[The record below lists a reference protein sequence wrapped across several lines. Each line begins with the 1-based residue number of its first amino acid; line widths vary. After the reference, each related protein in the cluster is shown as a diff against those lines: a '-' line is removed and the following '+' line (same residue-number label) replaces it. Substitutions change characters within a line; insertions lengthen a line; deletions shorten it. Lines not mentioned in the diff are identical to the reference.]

1 MKTIKILFC
10 AALLFSSCMPA
21 DHETRLTDVENY
33 INFSSAFIIG
43 GTIREFNSFYKDG
56 HQDESYTFEQLS
68 DTTWKYNYHF
78 ENTNL
83 AGQIVKYKDNDT
95 LALSLEGYDIAGD
108 NSVHIYTTE
117 DIVWQSYY
125 YYYLAGVLRY
135 DFSHNGQQFSWDLIY
150 ADEKSII
157 SKR

>member
-33 INFSSAFIIG
+33 IKYSSAFIIG
-43 GTIREFNSFYKDG
+43 ETIRDFNSFYKDG

-83 AGQIVKYKDNDT
+83 AGQIFKYKDNDT
-95 LALSLEGYDIAGD
+95 LSLSLEGYDIAGD

-117 DIVWQSYY
+117 DIVWQNYC
-125 YYYLAGVLRY
+125 LAGGLRY
-135 DFSHNGQQFSWDLIY
+135 DFSHNGQQFSWDILY
-150 ADEKSII
+150 ADDGKFII
-157 SKR
+157 SER